1 MDKQKIAYFYEVKL
15 CLFRVKNIKKGQKG
29 NHFKQIMFLKCLAH
43 KLVLF
48 RSSTYFYVFQKSL
61 FSKSTIYHISLA
73 FLESCKS
80 RIRRLCQQ
88 FHLLSNYALKTTS
101 CQKLKKHVW
110 NCKREKMRQVKCER
124 LN

>member
-1 MDKQKIAYFYEVKL
+1 MDKPKIAYFYEVKL
-15 CLFRVKNIKKGQKG
+15 CVFRVKNIKKG
-29 NHFKQIMFLKCLAH
+29 NHFKQIMFLQCLAH

-73 FLESCKS
+73 FLESCKY
-80 RIRRLCQQ
+80 RKRRLCQQ